1 MTKNITDSCRQKYA
15 AFTYNDDI
23 TNITNWN
30 KVFKIIKEKGIEI
43 IFLQLLNFNIFVKYI

>member
-1 MTKNITDSCRQKYA
+1 MTRNFTDSCRQKYA

-30 KVFKIIKEKGIEI
+30 KVFKIIKEKVDEI
-43 IFLQLLNFNIFVKYI
+43 IFFTIA